1 MTNTQKQHK
10 PFLFFGLSLII
21 PWVLWFITAYISHL
35 PNADEYQV
43 VQSGLMVLGLFVPTF
58 LAIWLILRNPQL
70 TKDIKHRL
78 SCFFNIPLYY
88 LLMALFLP
96 VTALIIAQLI
106 SVLFGYSLDQFYI
119 SGNASFE
126 SALLSPWLMISMAA
140 IVEELAWH
148 SYGFDA
154 LTERFNV
161 FISSMIFTVYWA
173 FWHLPLAFIK
183 GYYHSEVVAQGAIY
197 TVNFVLSMVVFV
209 LLINW
214 LYIKGNRSIL
224 LAILFHL
231 GANVGNEIFATHPIS
246 KVIQTGI
253 FAIIVGVLLYKDRG
267 LFFNK
272 ITTHQ

>member
-1 MTNTQKQHK
+1 MINPQRQHK
-10 PFLFFGLSLII
+10 PFLFFGLSLFI
-21 PWVLWFITAYISHL
+21 PWALWFITAYISHL
-35 PNADEYQV
+35 PNANEYAGIQV
-43 VQSGLMVLGLFVPTF
+43 SLMLSGLFVPTV
-58 LAIWLILRNPQL
+58 LAIWLVLRNPQL
-70 TKDIKHRL
+70 TQDLKYRISH
-78 SCFFNIPLYY
+78 FFHVPIAYV
-88 LLMALFLP
+88 LMALFLP
-96 VTALIIAQLI
+96 VIALIIAQCI
-106 SVLFGYSLDQFYI
+106 SVLFGCSLDQFHI
-119 SGNASFE
+119 SGNTSFE
-126 SALLSPWLMISMAA
+126 SALLSPWLMISLAA

-148 SYGFDA
+148 SYGIDA

-161 FISSMIFTVYWA
+161 FIASMIFTVYWV

-197 TVNFVLSMVVFV
+197 TANFVLSMVVFV

-231 GANVGNEIFATHPIS
+231 GANVGNEIFATHPMS

-253 FAIIVGVLLYKDRG
+253 LAVIVGVLLYKDRE

-272 ITTHQ
+272 NK